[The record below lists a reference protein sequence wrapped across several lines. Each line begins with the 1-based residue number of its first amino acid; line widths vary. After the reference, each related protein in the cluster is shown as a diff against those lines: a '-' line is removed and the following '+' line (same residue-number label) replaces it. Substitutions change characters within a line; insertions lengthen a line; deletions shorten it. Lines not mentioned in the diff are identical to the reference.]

1 MFQFRNFFVRLLY
14 YNKSIYYVK
23 PSKGDDMKQEFL
35 ALRKTLLDR
44 EYETLNPPQREAV
57 YTCDCPLLILAGAGS
72 GKTTVLVNKL
82 GYLIKYGSAYD
93 STTVPDTLTE
103 DDLEYLK
110 GALKTPSRRG
120 EDRYRQLLAVDPID
134 PYNLLAITF
143 TNKAAGEMRERME
156 KKFNVDARDLWAL
169 TFHATCVRILHR
181 FADRLGYN
189 KDFTIYDDGDS
200 NKLVERILKEN
211 DLAERYQTKF
221 VRSVINKAKGKYQTP
236 EEFRAGFKDT
246 EFPKLPDIYEKYQAS
261 LVESNAM
268 DFDDLIFNTVK
279 LLEQNEDA
287 ARAVN
292 RRFKYVLVDEYQ
304 DTNPLQYRLVT
315 LLAKGGEIC
324 VVGDDDQSIYKFA
337 GADIENILAFE
348 HQFQDAKVIRLEQNY
363 RSTNTI
369 LTAAN
374 EVISHNKRRKGKT
387 LWSNNGEGTKI
398 HYRELNNQH
407 EEGAYV
413 ARSILSGKS
422 TDKSLNYRDFCV
434 LYRTHAQS
442 NAIES
447 ALRGNGIPYRVY
459 GGLAFYKRKEVQDLL
474 AYLNFIHNPKD
485 RIRLSRIINEPKR
498 GIGETSVDRLIAIC
512 DRDGVSPF
520 DVLKNADQYPELQ
533 RAAGKMQT
541 FAQLIEDLREASQ
554 TMPLPEFFKYL
565 VASIQYKQWLHDSF
579 DATEAQARFD
589 NVAELLNAIT
599 EFAATAEDG
608 RNTLGDYLEQT
619 ALVSAVD
626 SLNPEDDTVVLMTMH
641 CAKGLEFDTVY
652 ITGFEEDIFPSARSV
667 EEPGGV
673 EEERRLCYV
682 AITRAKRELHIIS
695 TRNRLMFGRPKD
707 CIASRFLKEIPND
720 CIETRVAPPKEAFQP
735 PKRTLADRPIFKNAV
750 TSIPTQPKAPAQKV
764 PYNVGMRIRHKIFG
778 EGTVTAVVPMATDC
792 MLTVAFDVVGE
803 KKLLTNYAK
812 LEIL

>member
-1 MFQFRNFFVRLLY
+1 MR
-14 YNKSIYYVK
+14 
-23 PSKGDDMKQEFL
+23 QEFL
-35 ALRKTLLDR
+35 ALRKALLDR
-44 EYETLNPPQREAV
+44 EYERLNPPQREAV
-57 YTCDCPLLILAGAGS
+57 YSCDCPLLILAGAGS

-82 GYLIKYGSAYD
+82 GYLIKYGNAYHSA
-93 STTVPDTLTE
+93 SVPDGLTQE
-103 DDLEYLK
+103 DLDYLRRGLEN
-110 GALKTPSRRG
+110 PSLRG
-120 EDRYRQLLAVDPID
+120 EDRYRRLMAVDRFD

-156 KKFNVDARDLWAL
+156 KQFQVDARDLWAL
-169 TFHATCVRILHR
+169 TFHSTCVRILRR
-181 FADRLGYN
+181 FADKLGYD

-200 NKLVERILKEN
+200 NKLVERILKEG
-211 DLAERYQTKF
+211 DLQQRYPAKM
-221 VRSVINKAKGKYQTP
+221 VRSVINKAKGNYETP
-236 EEFRAGFKDT
+236 EEFRKGYKSFDY
-246 EFPKLPDIYEKYQAS
+246 PKIPDIYEKYQSS
-261 LVESNAM
+261 LWENNAM

-279 LLEQNEDA
+279 LLEEHEEA

-337 GADIENILAFE
+337 GADIKNILAFE

-374 EVISHNKRRKGKT
+374 EVIAHNKNRKGKT
-387 LWSNNGEGTKI
+387 LWSDKGEGGKI

-407 EEGAYV
+407 EEGAYI
-413 ARSILSGKS
+413 ARAVLGAKGANP
-422 TDKSLNYRDFCV
+422 DLKFRDFCV

-485 RIRLSRIINEPKR
+485 RIRLTRIINEPKR
-498 GIGETSVDRLIAIC
+498 GIGDTTVDRLLALC
-512 DRDGVSPF
+512 DREGISPL
-520 DVLKNADQYPELQ
+520 DAMLNAQNYPELQ
-533 RAAGKMQT
+533 RAERKLKD
-541 FAQLIEDLREASQ
+541 FAQMIETLREAAD
-554 TMPLPEFFKYL
+554 TMPLPDFFKYL
-565 VASIQYKQWLHDSF
+565 VASVQYKQWLYTSCDPE
-579 DATEAQARFD
+579 DAQARFE

-599 EFAATAEDG
+599 EFSQTAEEG
-608 RNTLGDYLEQT
+608 RNTLSDYLEQT

-626 SLNPEDDTVVLMTMH
+626 SMDPEADTVILMTMH
-641 CAKGLEFDTVY
+641 CAKGLEFDTVF
-652 ITGFEEDIFPSARSV
+652 ITGFEEEIFPSSRSA

-695 TRNRLMFGRPKD
+695 TRNRLMFGGIRD
-707 CIASRFLKEIPND
+707 CMVSRFLKEIPKD
-720 CIETRVAPPKEAFQP
+720 CLESRTAPPREPVQHPQRKPLSQ
-735 PKRTLADRPIFKNAV
+735 RPIFTNAV
-750 TSIPTQPKAPAQKV
+750 TSMPTQPKPASQQV
-764 PYNVGMRIRHKIFG
+764 NYSVGMRIRHKVFG
-778 EGTVTAVVPMATDC
+778 EGVIRGVTPMATDC
-792 MLTVAFDVVGE
+792 MLTVAFDTVGE
-803 KKLLTNYAK
+803 KKLMTNYVK

>member
-1 MFQFRNFFVRLLY
+1 MR
-14 YNKSIYYVK
+14 
-23 PSKGDDMKQEFL
+23 QEFL

-57 YTCDCPLLILAGAGS
+57 YSCDCPLLILAGAGS

-82 GYLIKYGSAYD
+82 GYLIKYGSAYH
-93 STTVPDTLTE
+93 STTVPESLTGE
-103 DDLEYLK
+103 DMEYLK
-110 GALKTPSRRG
+110 GALHDPARRT
-120 EDRYRQLLAVDPID
+120 EERYRRLLAVDPMD

-169 TFHATCVRILHR
+169 TFHSTCVRILRR
-181 FADRLGYN
+181 FADRLGYE

-200 NKLVERILKEN
+200 HKLVERILKEIG
-211 DLAERYQTKF
+211 LSEGYQAKA
-221 VRSVINKAKGKYQTP
+221 VRSIINKAKGKYQTP
-236 EEFRAGFKDT
+236 EEFRAEYKDPN
-246 EFPKLPDIYEKYQAS
+246 FPKLPDIYAKYQAS
-261 LVESNAM
+261 LKESNAM

-279 LLEQNEDA
+279 LLTEHEDA
-287 ARAVN
+287 ARSVN

-324 VVGDDDQSIYKFA
+324 VVGDDDQSIYRFA

-374 EVISHNKRRKGKT
+374 EVIAHNENRKGKT
-387 LWSNNGEGTKI
+387 LWSDKGEGNKI
-398 HYRELNNQH
+398 HYRQLNNQH

-413 ARSILSGKS
+413 ARSILAGKG

-498 GIGETSVDRLIAIC
+498 GIGDTSLDRVLALA
-512 DRDGVSPF
+512 DREGISPYEIMQT
-520 DVLKNADQYPELQ
+520 ADKYPELQ
-533 RAAGKMQT
+533 RAATKLQS
-541 FAQLIEDLREASQ
+541 FAQMIEELRDAVD
-554 TMPLPEFFKYL
+554 TMPLPDLFKYL
-565 VASIQYKQWLHDSF
+565 VAKIQYKQWLYDSF
-579 DATEAQARFD
+579 DLSEAQSRFE

-599 EFAATAEDG
+599 EFANTAEEG
-608 RNTLGDYLEQT
+608 QNTLADYLEQT

-626 SLNPEDDTVVLMTMH
+626 SLNPEDDTVILMTMH
-641 CAKGLEFDTVY
+641 CAKGLEFDTVF
-652 ITGFEEDIFPSARSV
+652 ITGFEEEIFPSARSL

-682 AITRAKRELHIIS
+682 AITRAKKELHIIS
-695 TRNRLMFGRPKD
+695 TRNRLMFGRTKD
-707 CIASRFLKEIPND
+707 CVVSRFLKEIPDD
-720 CIETRVAPPKEAFQP
+720 CIESRVAPPQEPFQRP
-735 PKRTLADRPIFKNAV
+735 TRTLADRPIFKNTV
-750 TSIPTQPKAPAQKV
+750 TSIPAKPKAPAQKV
-764 PYNVGMRIRHKIFG
+764 AYTVGMRIRHKVFG
-778 EGTVTAVVPMATDC
+778 EGSVTAVTPMATDC
-792 MLTVAFDVVGE
+792 MLTVVFDTVGE
-803 KKLLTNYAK
+803 KKLMTNYVK